1 MCAYLSDFLDSN
13 LFQIIKCFVIE
24 RRKPGCIIGYSL
36 RNIDYE
42 ALACARQKNSIG
54 ICQIFDIV
62 FASDPGPIG
71 RRQTITHLV
80 VGPSAIFNS
89 EIRIPSNN
97 GVIQFQALRFKL
109 TGNRLKKIAGPD
121 LNQRPPGYE
130 LNGC

>member
-42 ALACARQKNSIG
+42 ALTCARQKNPIG

-62 FASDPGPIG
+62 FEKNPLAVI
-71 RRQTITHLV
+71 V
-80 VGPSAIFNS
+80 VTAVSL
-89 EIRIPSNN
+89 E
-97 GVIQFQALRFKL
+97 
-109 TGNRLKKIAGPD
+109 T
-121 LNQRPPGYE
+121 
-130 LNGC
+130 LNGAVSAFKSHGILSPEIVQLAVTRTKNVGSHTMLSAENPVYIIKGAKH